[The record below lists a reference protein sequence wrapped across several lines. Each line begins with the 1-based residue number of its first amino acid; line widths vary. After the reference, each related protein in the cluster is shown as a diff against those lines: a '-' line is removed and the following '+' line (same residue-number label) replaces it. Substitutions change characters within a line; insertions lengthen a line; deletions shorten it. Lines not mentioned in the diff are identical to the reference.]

1 MFFFKKSSLDYR
13 IITIY
18 DMSMA
23 LSRKEEFP
31 EKDLQLAEWCKALS
45 HPARIAI
52 LRNLASRGE
61 CICGDLVIDL
71 PLAQS
76 TVSQHL
82 KALKLAGLVQ
92 GEVDGPRSRYCV
104 NRKNFEKFMRMISD
118 FGIKLSDKLEN
129 QDC

>member
-1 MFFFKKSSLDYR
+1 
-13 IITIY
+13 
-18 DMSMA
+18 MA

-31 EKDLQLAEWCKALS
+31 DRDIQLSEWCKALA

-52 LRNLASRGE
+52 LRTLAAKKE

-82 KALKLAGLVQ
+82 KALKEAGLIQ
-92 GEVDGPRSRYCV
+92 GEVDGPRSKYCV
-104 NRKNFEKFMRMISD
+104 NRKNFEKF
-118 FGIKLSDKLEN
+118 IKAFADYGDRLSAKIEI
-129 QDC
+129 QGC

>member
-1 MFFFKKSSLDYR
+1 
-13 IITIY
+13 
-18 DMSMA
+18 MA

-31 EKDLQLAEWCKALS
+31 ERDLQLAQWCKALA

-52 LRNLASRGE
+52 LRNLAGRGE
-61 CICGDLVIDL
+61 CICGELVIDL

-82 KALKLAGLVQ
+82 KALKMAGLVQ

-104 NRKNFEKFMRMISD
+104 NRKNFEKFMRMMSD
-118 FGIKLSDKLEN
+118 FGIKLSDKLES

>member
-1 MFFFKKSSLDYR
+1 MNSPLDHR

-18 DMSMA
+18 DSFMA

-31 EKDLQLAEWCKALS
+31 DRDLTLAEWCKALS

-52 LRNLASRGE
+52 LRNLANRGE
-61 CICGDLVIDL
+61 CICGDLVLDL

-82 KALKLAGLVQ
+82 KTLKAAKLIK
-92 GEVDGPRSRYCV
+92 GEIDGPRSKYCV
-104 NRKNFEKFMRMISD
+104 DQKNFEKFMKALNE
-118 FGIKLSDKLEN
+118 FNIKLSDKLN
-129 QDC
+129 DQNC

>member
-1 MFFFKKSSLDYR
+1 M
-13 IITIY
+13 IG
-18 DMSMA
+18 MA

-104 NRKNFEKFMRMISD
+104 NRRNFERFIKV
-118 FGIKLSDKLEN
+118 FGIFGLKMNEKRIGEN
-129 QDC
+129 CG